1 MSKMELMAWVASGL
15 VFMTFY
21 MKEPLRMRSLA
32 LAANAAF
39 IAYGLLAF
47 NEGVFSKVLPILVL
61 HIASLMLNAMRLREE
76 LAKQGVTS
84 SWRNLKTSLFGRHD
98 LPVAALERVQS
109 RSMPAT
115 GRRTTPRRL
124 DRRTACQTCRDL
136 MH

>member
-32 LAANAAF
+32 LAANVAF

-76 LAKQGVTS
+76 LAKQGVPNN
-84 SWRNLKTSLFGRHD
+84 WRNLKALLLGRHD
-98 LPVAALERVQS
+98 LPVGVSERMPL
-109 RSMPAT
+109 RSVPAT
-115 GRRTTPRRL
+115 GRRSAPRRL

-136 MH
+136 AH